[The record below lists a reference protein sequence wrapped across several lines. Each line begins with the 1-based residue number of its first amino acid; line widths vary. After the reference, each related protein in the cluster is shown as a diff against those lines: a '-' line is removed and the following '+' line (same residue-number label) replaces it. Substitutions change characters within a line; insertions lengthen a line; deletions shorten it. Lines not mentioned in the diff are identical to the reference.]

1 MDKVRI
7 LAVDDNPRIRQL
19 LQANLSVEGYEVST
33 ARDGAEA
40 LAELERRPYDLV
52 ILDLMLPKKAGYEVA
67 RRIREVSAVPRIMLT
82 ARNSEA
88 DIVRGFDAGA
98 DDYLTK
104 PFSVNELIVRVRAVI
119 RRTKFSEEIVSRQP
133 LVAGEI
139 TIDLA
144 QHRVLVRGQEVSLT
158 PLEYRLLTYLASN
171 QGRVMLHEDILRHV
185 WGPEYREESEYLRVY
200 VRYLR
205 QKIERDPS
213 KPKYIITKPGAGYM
227 FQAAEES
234 ASKA

>member
-1 MDKVRI
+1 MDKPRI

-19 LQANLSVEGYEVST
+19 VQANLSVEGYEVGT

-40 LAELERRPYDLV
+40 LAELERKAYDLV
-52 ILDLMLPKKAGYEVA
+52 ILDLVLPKVDGYEVA
-67 RRIREVSAVPRIMLT
+67 RRIREFSAVPIIMLT
-82 ARNSEA
+82 ARSNEV

-104 PFSVNELIVRVRAVI
+104 PFSVNELVVRVRAVI
-119 RRTKFSEEIVSRQP
+119 RRTKFPEEIVKRQP

-139 TIDLA
+139 TIDFA
-144 QHRVLVRGQEVSLT
+144 QHRVLVRGQEVPLT
-158 PLEYRLLTYLASN
+158 PLEYRLLSYLASN

-185 WGPEYREESEYLRVY
+185 WGPEYREENEYLRVY

-205 QKIERDPS
+205 QKIEQDPS
-213 KPKYIITKPGAGYM
+213 NPRYIVTKPGAGYM
-227 FQAAEES
+227 FQVAEELQP
-234 ASKA
+234 KA